1 MKPISVTGILL
12 TLLFASVLSLAFLS
26 ARYVFSV
33 REYRRLQSEL
43 VSAENNR
50 SRMRLLVA
58 DCLEYRKRNPA
69 IDSVL
74 QSANILR
81 IHGTNTPI
89 NTSNHAQ

>member
-1 MKPISVTGILL
+1 MKPVSVTGILL
-12 TLLFASVLSLAFLS
+12 ALLFVSVLSLAFLS
-26 ARYVFSV
+26 TRYVFSV

-69 IDSVL
+69 IDAVL
-74 QSANILR
+74 QSANLLR
-81 IHGTNTPI
+81 VPVTNAPAK
-89 NTSNHAQ
+89 NP